1 MAEEKKV
8 QKMEQFK
15 ERTAPDISTIV
26 DPGKFLQ
33 DNLASLEKYGGFD
46 LVENTIDGAQK
57 LNPGKKATK
66 QIFLTE
72 SQFKSQRESLKE
84 TLLIWSDLLSK
95 DASILSY
102 VEECEKKAEV
112 SDKTLKA
119 NLKKAIDKT
128 KDLERSYRSV
138 ALFYNNT
145 EQDKLKYVA
154 IMNVSPDQLKDLDNP
169 RFINA
174 VSEELNKHYD
184 RLSLKNNYSLLVVP
198 GYLGSKAVVNK
209 WAKFAHKNK
218 VLMVTDFRNLEDVES
233 TIELFEEESL
243 NGGDAHLA
251 NIIMSC
257 NWLVGRGKYQEVGE
271 DEDLYVPAAGAL
283 AGKLYNTE
291 GTPISQGS
299 AGKKFGTLNEVSGSR
314 FDLKKSE
321 IAALNDLNLIP
332 MVFEDNR
339 VMAFSNKTLFNGNNI
354 GLQEYPIVRVFDWV
368 GKVFMNFF
376 NDVAFQKF
384 EKKLKD
390 DIWEQI
396 VDFLNDYKGV
406 LFEDYTFDRG
416 NGIKQD
422 PRTKDISIEVNI
434 KPFFAAKNFYIKL
447 EGHDGKQGREWNTEV
462 D

>member
-1 MAEEKKV
+1 MAEEKKE

-15 ERTAPDISTIV
+15 EKTAPDISTIK
-26 DPGKFLQ
+26 DPGKHLL
-33 DNLASLEKYGGFD
+33 DNLGALEKFGGFD
-46 LVENTIDGAQK
+46 LVENTISGVQK
-57 LNPGKKATK
+57 LNPSKKAMK

-72 SQFKSQRESLKE
+72 SQFKSQRENLKQ
-84 TLLIWSDLLSK
+84 TLIMWSELLSK
-95 DASILSY
+95 DGSVSSY
-102 VEECEKKAEV
+102 VEECEKKAKV
-112 SDKTLKA
+112 VDKTLKE
-119 NLKKAIDKT
+119 NLKQAIEKT

-138 ALFYNNT
+138 ALFFNNT
-145 EQDKLKYVA
+145 EQDKVKYVS
-154 IMNVSPDQLKDLDNP
+154 IMNVTPDQLKDLDNP

-174 VSEELNKHYD
+174 VSDELNKNYD

-198 GYLGSKAVVNK
+198 GYLGSKTVVDK

-233 TIELFEEESL
+233 TVELFEEESL
-243 NGGDAHLA
+243 NGGDAHLS

-257 NWLVGRGKYQEVGE
+257 NWLVGRGKYGEIGE
-271 DEDLYVPAAGAL
+271 DEDLYVPPAGAL
-283 AGKLYNTE
+283 AGKLYNTA

-299 AGKKFGTLNEVSGSR
+299 AGKKFGTLNEVSGAR

-321 IAALNDLNLIP
+321 IAALNDLSLIP

-384 EKKLKD
+384 DKKLKD
-390 DIWEQI
+390 DVWEQI

-406 LFEDYTFDRG
+406 LFEDYSFDRG
-416 NGIKQD
+416 GIKQD
-422 PRTKDISIEVNI
+422 PITKDITIEVNI

-447 EGHDGKQGREWNTEV
+447 EGHDGKQGREWSTEV